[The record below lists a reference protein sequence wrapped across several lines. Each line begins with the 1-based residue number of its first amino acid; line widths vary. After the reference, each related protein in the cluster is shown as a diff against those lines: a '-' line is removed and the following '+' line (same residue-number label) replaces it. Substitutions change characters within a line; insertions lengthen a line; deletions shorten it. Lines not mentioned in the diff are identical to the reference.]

1 MSVEFEPVRLGPRR
15 RRVDPVV
22 VGIVVLVVALAAAVV
37 KPWESGGPE
46 AGGGSSFAAVAATPP
61 TSGGS
66 FTPIPSVRSRP
77 VPVATPPAQPPP
89 TWADFGPI
97 ASHDALGVMAI
108 LVGQGAFLGQP
119 SPPRYAERWGQWT
132 PGAADGEIAVVQSD
146 DQAIVALGVTVPTG
160 QVPQDLR
167 IWHARGDGELEWVD
181 AHAILGGPKD
191 GALLFARPG
200 VGGSAFTSW
209 AAGRY
214 RVDLLV
220 DGAVERIA
228 IVIPDRFGNDPLPRD
243 PSQATLAGLI
253 KPTASD
259 PSSVPFGLFAT
270 VDGTGVPLSAAA
282 GGSLG
287 EAAAWLDVLS
297 GPRRSSPFVVSEA
310 YLPRATGLG
319 VMLTSHAAIS
329 AATVQRLAPDAGLP
343 AQEMLGGVSYLH
355 GGTPWVVFA
364 GPSGGVWP
372 AGVYAL
378 TVSWSDTRGAHT
390 NTWHVELRPGPL
402 GAAS

>member
-1 MSVEFEPVRLGPRR
+1 
-15 RRVDPVV
+15 V
-22 VGIVVLVVALAAAVV
+22 VGVVVLVVALAAAVV
-37 KPWESGGPE
+37 KPWESGGPAA
-46 AGGGSSFAAVAATPP
+46 AGVGPSFVAVAATAPA
-61 TSGGS
+61 SGG
-66 FTPIPSVRSRP
+66 TAPPIASARP
-77 VPVATPPAQPPP
+77 RATLAPTVPATPPP
-89 TWADFGPI
+89 TWADFGPV
-97 ASHDALGVMAI
+97 ANHDALGIMAI
-108 LVGQGAFLGQP
+108 LVSQGAFLGQP
-119 SPPRYAERWGQWT
+119 APPRYAERWGPWT

-200 VGGSAFTSW
+200 VAGSAFTSW

-228 IVIPDRFGNDPLPRD
+228 IVVPDRFGNDPVPGD
-243 PSQATLAGLI
+243 PPQATLAGLI

-282 GGSLG
+282 GGLLG

-297 GPRRSSPFVVSEA
+297 GPRRSSPFGVSEA

-319 VMLTSHAAIS
+319 VMMTSHAAIS
-329 AATVQRLAPDAGLP
+329 AATIHRLAPDPGLP

-378 TVSWSDTRGAHT
+378 TVSWSDTTGAHT

>member
-1 MSVEFEPVRLGPRR
+1 
-15 RRVDPVV
+15 V
-22 VGIVVLVVALAAAVV
+22 VGVVVLVVALAAAVV
-37 KPWESGGPE
+37 KPWESGGPGA
-46 AGGGSSFAAVAATPP
+46 AGVGPSFAAVAATAPA
-61 TSGGS
+61 SGGTVPLAS
-66 FTPIPSVRSRP
+66 STRP
-77 VPVATPPAQPPP
+77 RASLAPTVPAQPPP
-89 TWADFGPI
+89 TWADFGAI
-97 ASHDALGVMAI
+97 ANHDALGVMAI
-108 LVGQGAFLGQP
+108 LVGQGAYLGQP
-119 SPPRYAERWGQWT
+119 APPRYAERWGPWT
-132 PGAADGEIAVVQSD
+132 PGAADGEFAVVQSD
-146 DQAIVALGVTVPTG
+146 DKAIVALGVTVPSG

-167 IWHARGDGELEWVD
+167 IWHARGDGGLEWVD
-181 AHAILGGPKD
+181 AHAIAGGPKD

-200 VGGSAFTSW
+200 VAGSAFTSW

-214 RVDLLV
+214 RIDLLV

-228 IVIPDRFGNDPLPRD
+228 IVIPDRFGNDPVPAD
-243 PSQATLAGLI
+243 PPQAILAGLV

-329 AATVQRLAPDAGLP
+329 AATVERLAPDAGLP

-378 TVSWSDTRGAHT
+378 TVSWSDTTGAHSS
-390 NTWHVELRPGPL
+390 TWHVELRPGPL
-402 GAAS
+402 GATS